1 MSELQHY
8 PEPGVSRLLF
18 ASHIMAPVWTVVR
31 LYLGYQWLSAGWEK
45 LHDPAWV
52 GAGAGTGVSRFLRGA
67 LGKVGGE
74 HPAVQA
80 WFGWIIR
87 HAFLPSA
94 PALSYLVAIGET
106 LVGAALV
113 LGLLT
118 GLAAFFGGLM
128 NSMFLLAGTVSTNPL
143 MFILATWLVL
153 AWRVAGYYGLDF
165 WVLAR
170 IGAPQGGFGRV
181 PQAGD

>member
-1 MSELQHY
+1 MIDSRHY
-8 PEPGVSRLLF
+8 PEPTVSRFLF
-18 ASHIMAPVWTVVR
+18 ASRVMAPVWTVVR

-45 LHDPAWV
+45 LHDPVWV
-52 GAGAGTGVSRFLRGA
+52 GAAAGTGVSGFLRGA

-80 WFGWIIR
+80 WFGWLIQ
-87 HAFLPSA
+87 HVFLPNA
-94 PALSYLVAIGET
+94 PALSYFVAIGET
-106 LVGAALV
+106 LVGVALV

-118 GLAAFFGGLM
+118 GMAAFFGGLM
-128 NSMFLLAGTVSTNPL
+128 NSMFLLAGTVSTNPF

-153 AWRVAGYYGLDF
+153 AWRVAGYYGLDY
-165 WVLAR
+165 WALPL
-170 IGAPQGGFGRV
+170 IGAPHGTFRRA